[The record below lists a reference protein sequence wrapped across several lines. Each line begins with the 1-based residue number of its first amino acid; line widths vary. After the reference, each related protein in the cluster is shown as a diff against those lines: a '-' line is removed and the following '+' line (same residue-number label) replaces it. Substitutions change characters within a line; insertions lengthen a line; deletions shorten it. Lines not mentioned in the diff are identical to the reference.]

1 MTKTLLT
8 TISSLLSCFAC
19 SLVHTHASEP
29 TGSSFDKSIIET
41 SVLIN
46 LKSIIQNGQSEINP
60 RTNRRLSSQYT
71 AIGTAPAQSIDSNVT
86 QRGNGGSL
94 NHFNNIPD
102 ANTSFPTLYVSSP
115 ISTDGTFKTSLT
127 NIFDSMPAT
136 SITDGLDYAI
146 DYLAA
151 NKVSLGLS
159 DQSLIL
165 AIKTVYAAF
174 LQSAVNANT
183 DLTQAITD
191 IPFRTLS
198 NIIPDRILLWN
209 QEAPKWTKLTAQA
222 LVEAISESNYPGDK
236 NALIGIASRSTMSG
250 ILKLVNDST
259 NQAIGFYP
267 GIETIDSS
275 RAISN
280 VTMKFDGSLNKFKNF
295 DPAKT
300 RVLEFAA
307 KGLADGI
314 FLSSTLTKTNIPILS
329 KEIGF
334 NATAGAIEYLH
345 SLGDD
350 HSQFAFEITKSIAS
364 GLSLGAVYASA
375 SQPSYLLED
384 LPAITAEEISR
395 AVSEGAITQ
404 SLILGNGYSLN
415 RLAETS
421 AFGSS
426 MGTQLASVVDKS
438 WDYKN
443 EWASVS
449 RHLLAEASSKG
460 STSGA
465 LDASIGYTATQAD
478 IDAGRATTLNQ
489 FVKFIEDDPSIPD
502 TNFKTTRQEVLG
514 VANGSASG
522 ALLGSTAFAVYYPTL
537 LQPVINYSSQGV
549 NKGGILAANL
559 SQVDKPQ
566 GVTEQFEIEV
576 ARSLAHGA
584 AMGALFQIVGL
595 LDDSMPDKRTYDV
608 ETINAVESVTYGS
621 TFGAITGGLQAGE
634 DAIIIKQAIHQGA
647 SEGARAGT
655 ALGLGVAE
663 SVADTLATKSDAAI
677 NTAVRVANDKAAVDA
692 NSNMAVK
699 TVKASSR
706 DILQLMRLYNISP
719 RYTNPSGIFS
729 NPNRKAQDDRLFKET
744 FPVASPI

>member
-60 RTNRRLSSQYT
+60 RTNRRLSSQYS

-314 FLSSTLTKTNIPILS
+314 FLSSTLSKTNIPILS